1 MTRKTTQQQFD
12 ERLGEYRAQLG
23 KEQDKI
29 EELEQYYNKNVSI
42 LESNELE
49 EIQTSITAQ
58 RYIVRQCQEKIDVLK
73 NDKAEVAEA
82 QEEHNSYKWK
92 QIEPLLF
99 QAIEKYHISYNVEA
113 NKFVYCMDM
122 SDGKG
127 DIMNPTFRT
136 FDGSRISAVMSK
148 MIGRYLFNDINI
160 PIQKAFITKNKTHYQ
175 ETASFLYTKWH
186 MEKVYNKAKIISTFW
201 LEPIF
206 GQAYNPDFDL
216 LMYCIGGGKQENID
230 HLEQWPVYKYMYPER
245 VANTPNL
252 DCGGKPGGNGKGRYG
267 ELGRTIFTPNCIVP
281 AAAKELNDGFNAS
294 WELATI
300 LLFDEPSE
308 KELPAGKMKQATG
321 GEEQRVERKGVDA
334 YTADRNYSMLALSN
348 NSYGVFKLSGT
359 GTGGE
364 DRRFSVMNT
373 NIVMIDEIMAREN
386 CSKDQAGVRANEIA
400 QLVKN
405 RTEVAKWMG
414 AMILKHGIA
423 QMPILK
429 PLHGADYRQRF
440 EDQKSTLDN
449 IFDQL
454 LPVFKQ
460 CEVISV
466 KIIQDIVG
474 ILTESKT
481 APNAKTMKKNW
492 KDYLSRNKIAV
503 KEAPQQHIDVTMTA
517 LGTTHVVG
525 THQSYAFRIDS
536 ATGAVAKQFDWGLVA
551 DAVPS
556 KDFKK
561 EDMKFQL

>member
-1 MTRKTTQQQFD
+1 MTRKTTQQQLD
-12 ERLGEYRAQLG
+12 DRLTELRGLKGIKQGELDDLQ
-23 KEQDKI
+23 
-29 EELEQYYNKNVSI
+29 QYYNENVGN
-42 LESNELE
+42 LEGNELE
-49 EIQTSITAQ
+49 NISDKISHHKFL
-58 RYIVRQCQEKIDVLK
+58 VREFDDKIDDLK
-73 NDKAEVAEA
+73 KDKAELDIEKAEA
-82 QEEHNSYKWK
+82 NSYKWK
-92 QIEPLLF
+92 EIEPLLLK
-99 QAIEKYHISYNVEA
+99 AIEKYHISYNVEA

-136 FDGSRISAVMSK
+136 FDGSRVSSAVSK
-148 MIGRYLFNDINI
+148 MIGRYIFDANIN
-160 PIQKAFITKNKTHYQ
+160 IQKAFITKNKTHYQ
-175 ETASFLYTKWH
+175 ETASFLYTKWDDS
-186 MEKVYNKAKIISTFW
+186 KVYNKAKIISTFW
-201 LEPIF
+201 LEPVF

-454 LPVFKQ
+454 LPVFEQ

-481 APNAKTMKKNW
+481 APNAKTMKKHW

-503 KEAPQQHIDVTMTA
+503 KEAAQQHIDVVMTA
-517 LGTTHVVG
+517 NGSTHVVG

-536 ATGAVAKQFDWGLVA
+536 ATGAVTKQFDWGLVA